1 MKKLLAIFLMSYS
14 ATAFAL
20 LPPLYTSADQISGM
34 LNSQALGK
42 ALDSGEVIMEI
53 KRKDDGFDIITNKS
67 RVHVIVK
74 GKQEDKIG
82 PGSWQYSFSIPEPVK

>member
-20 LPPLYTSADQISGM
+20 LPPLYTSAE
-34 LNSQALGK
+34 